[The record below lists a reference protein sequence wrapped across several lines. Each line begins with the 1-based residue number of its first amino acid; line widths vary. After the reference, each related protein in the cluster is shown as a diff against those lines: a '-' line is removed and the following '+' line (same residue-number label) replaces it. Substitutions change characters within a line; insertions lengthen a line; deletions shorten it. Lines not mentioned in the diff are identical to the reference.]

1 MSSSQKLQVRIAL
14 IFFPAIVVMI
24 MTIAMTAGCCN
35 RDTATDKD
43 GRKKTPA
50 TGETWY
56 AIAESLDAV
65 PYGYQYYSGE
75 GPGVYNGRD
84 VRKTSIR
91 VVYDMRELG
100 ELNHG
105 ETYREFY
112 MEPQGGLVAFV
123 SKLKVGEKTFITD
136 GEFKQDGLYTRRY
149 DEGAA
154 PQGDPQKL
162 QPPQDV
168 LFAVSPN
175 YVWPLVKDS
184 DGALR
189 FTLFDVA
196 TFTLRPS
203 VVTPAGLQDVTISGR
218 TWHTKKYTLDVIG
231 PQGETVARQVQY
243 FDTERGQLVFSETLD
258 TSGAVIGVAYISSAG
273 IASKIKPADKKPD
286 ILPARTLPLEP
297 EKPYPYV
304 VKMMDNELGRGYYM
318 LGPTAAA
325 GRYEIE
331 ESVKLGGLQEQRMN
345 SAKLFLSGDMTFNR
359 YSINGKVT
367 DPTATVTNVSYNKTA
382 LWNGKTLSWETWVRD
397 NVKGTPASSDKA
409 TVDLTDRVFLM
420 DSHLVSGFAVLA
432 SQVPLYQ
439 GKAFSIGVF
448 HAGLHKLG
456 MCMLSVRNKTVVG
469 GKSLYALELT
479 GFFGRYAL
487 FVDDDGQLRRM
498 VMLLGPDGERD
509 ISYDILQ

>member
-1 MSSSQKLQVRIAL
+1 
-14 IFFPAIVVMI
+14 
-24 MTIAMTAGCCN
+24 
-35 RDTATDKD
+35 
-43 GRKKTPA
+43 
-50 TGETWY
+50 
-56 AIAESLDAV
+56 
-65 PYGYQYYSGE
+65 
-75 GPGVYNGRD
+75 
-84 VRKTSIR
+84 
-91 VVYDMRELG
+91 
-100 ELNHG
+100 
-105 ETYREFY
+105 
-112 MEPQGGLVAFV
+112 
-123 SKLKVGEKTFITD
+123 
-136 GEFKQDGLYTRRY
+136 
-149 DEGAA
+149 
-154 PQGDPQKL
+154 
-162 QPPQDV
+162 
-168 LFAVSPN
+168 
-175 YVWPLVKDS
+175 
-184 DGALR
+184 
-189 FTLFDVA
+189 
-196 TFTLRPS
+196 
-203 VVTPAGLQDVTISGR
+203 
-218 TWHTKKYTLDVIG
+218 
-231 PQGETVARQVQY
+231 
-243 FDTERGQLVFSETLD
+243 
-258 TSGAVIGVAYISSAG
+258 
-273 IASKIKPADKKPD
+273 
-286 ILPARTLPLEP
+286 
-297 EKPYPYV
+297 
-304 VKMMDNELGRGYYM
+304 
-318 LGPTAAA
+318 
-325 GRYEIE
+325 
-331 ESVKLGGLQEQRMN
+331 MN